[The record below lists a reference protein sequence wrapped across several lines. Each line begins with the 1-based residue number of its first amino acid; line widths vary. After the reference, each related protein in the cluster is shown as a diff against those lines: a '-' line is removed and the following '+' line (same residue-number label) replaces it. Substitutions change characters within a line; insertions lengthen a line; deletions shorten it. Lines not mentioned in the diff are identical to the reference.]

1 MAKKDQN
8 KTEEELSLEEAINAV
23 RRLAKPDRKNEELE
37 LLKEASAKLLEEVQ
51 PGFEFEDE
59 EGGGGGSGAVTEEL
73 KKAPGFLEHV
83 GSQVAALGPAG
94 VIAIS
99 SATYFQ
105 VDTVVEETR
114 EVAIIAE
121 EKWEEFEFEHPNIG
135 WHDPLASFTT
145 IVGVDIP
152 NIDPP
157 APPPETPNPEPD
169 APIIEDTESTV
180 EETET
185 TESTEETADKGAEST
200 EENTEENTE
209 ESKEE
214 SDEKVEDKESEEE
227 PKKKKKK
234 KGLFGLFGDDEDEE
248 EEEEEQEEE
257 SEEPV
262 EEEAEEE
269 AEESEEES
277 EEPAEEEKEEP
288 KQEEKA
294 EEPVEEE
301 KAEEPAEEEQAEE
314 KPKKKKGLFSFF
326 SSDDDE
332 EAEEPEEEQVEE
344 TTEETQEPVEE
355 KSEPEAEP
363 EPEPEAEP
371 QESNDSEPEAEPK
384 SEPKKSSGLFSNLFG
399 GGDDEPADDQGES
412 ETQDDNNS
420 ILSDT
425 GPTDSEAGETR
436 EPKAQAPEV
445 TQPDVPPAPSS
456 NGDSGSIEPEVE
468 VAEVDD
474 IAIPEVEFDA
484 SEGIEMMNDIKP
496 HSDVDFGELPNV
508 ETPLDNIHHVVS
520 PVGAIVSNNQ

>member
-94 VIAIS
+94 LIAIS

-114 EVAIIAE
+114 QVAVIAE
-121 EKWEEFEFEHPNIG
+121 EKWVEFEFEHPNIG

-157 APPPETPNPEPD
+157 APPPETSNPEPD
-169 APIIEDTESTV
+169 APITEDTESTV

-185 TESTEETADKGAEST
+185 TESTEETADEGVES
-200 EENTEENTE
+200 TEENTE

-214 SDEKVEDKESEEE
+214 SDEKVEDKESEEEE

-294 EEPVEEE
+294 EEP
-301 KAEEPAEEEQAEE
+301 
-314 KPKKKKGLFSFF
+314 
-326 SSDDDE
+326 
-332 EAEEPEEEQVEE
+332 EEEQVEE

-355 KSEPEAEP
+355 EAEAEPEAEP

-399 GGDDEPADDQGES
+399 GGDDEPADEQGES

-445 TQPDVPPAPSS
+445 TQPDVPPAPTTT
-456 NGDSGSIEPEVE
+456 GDSGSIEPEVE

-484 SEGIEMMNDIKP
+484 AEGIEMMDDIKP